1 MTRLKIFYINKREEE
16 ITTVEYDNLKEALKA
31 LYELTEIKELAT
43 GENTA
48 TFEDLQEIYQERVI
62 NVIDLLDHSDIY
74 LDEK

>member
-1 MTRLKIFYINKREEE
+1 M
-16 ITTVEYDNLKEALKA
+16 VEYDNLKEALKA